1 MASELPQRGLLARLD
16 PSVSERDQYVAAR
29 SVLLDALEA
38 LRPHLDAIVLVGA
51 QAVYLRTETEQLG
64 VAPYT
69 TDGDVVLD
77 PTRLGEAPE
86 LEVVMKSAG
95 FDLDRNDDG
104 SEAPGIWVE
113 YREIDGNKVKVPVD
127 LIVPTEAAPPGG
139 RRGARLK
146 GHSKMAARK
155 IPGLEA
161 SLLDH
166 DEMTVASLVGGDDRS
181 FDVAVAGPVALLI
194 AKAFKLHDRLNNQ
207 ARPDRVDEKDAG
219 DAYRIMRTA
228 DRQQCVAVA
237 RRVVDHP
244 QLGATCATGFRYLLD
259 LFRTRASQGTTMA
272 ISHFRAAVPEEL
284 VIEVCTGF
292 VAHMRAEL
300 GAKLAPE

>member
-1 MASELPQRGLLARLD
+1 MARYLPQRRVLARLD
-16 PSVSERDQYVAAR
+16 PSVSEREQYVTAR

-38 LRPHLDAIVLVGA
+38 LRPHLDAVVLVGA

-77 PTRLGEAPE
+77 PTRLEETPE

-95 FDLDRNDDG
+95 FDLDRKDDG
-104 SEAPGIWVE
+104 SEEPGIWVE
-113 YREIDGNKVKVPVD
+113 HREIDGNNVKVPVD
-127 LIVPTEAAPPGG
+127 FIVPTDAAPPGG

-166 DEMTVASLVGGDDRS
+166 DEMTVASLAAGDDRS
-181 FDVAVAGPVALLI
+181 FEIAVAGPVALLI
-194 AKAFKLHDRLNNQ
+194 AKAFKLHERLQNE

-219 DAYRIMRTA
+219 DAYRVMRTA
-228 DRQQCVAVA
+228 DRQQCVEVA
-237 RRVVDHP
+237 RQV
-244 QLGATCATGFRYLLD
+244 
-259 LFRTRASQGTTMA
+259 
-272 ISHFRAAVPEEL
+272 ISHPL
-284 VIEVCTGF
+284 
-292 VAHMRAEL
+292 L
-300 GAKLAPE
+300 Y